1 MNYLDV
7 NFNRNAP
14 SISTCYICNKDL
26 EGKTTKD
33 HIIPQSLFHKD
44 CGERP
49 YLLVHKHCN
58 TGKSLDD
65 EKFVIRMQLMCNWRP
80 QAQQDVLPFLEVANQ
95 EASDAYLV
103 GRRVRNYK
111 LKRMIAREFKEDY
124 QAIINGQH
132 LVQVRVSDE
141 HANAMK
147 QYAVS
152 MAYGL
157 LLRNLPNAKVD
168 ISKVDYRWFD
178 YFSLNNQ
185 GLFKKNMDNIGRLL
199 QTASQHDLLFG
210 QAWEGLVEYYG
221 SKTNEAGTSGFI
233 YIEFYK
239 AIGIWVNFH
248 E

>member
-1 MNYLDV
+1 MNYFDV
-7 NFNRNAP
+7 NFIRNASP
-14 SISTCYICNKDL
+14 ASTCYICGKTLDS
-26 EGKTTKD
+26 KTTKD
-33 HIIPQSLFHKD
+33 HIIPRSIFHKD

-49 YLLVHKHCN
+49 YLPVHKHCN

-65 EKFVIRMQLMCNWRP
+65 EKFVIRIQLMCNWKP

-111 LKRMIAREFKEDY
+111 LKRTIAKEFTQDY
-124 QAIINGQH
+124 QAVINGQH
-132 LVQVRVSDE
+132 LVQVRLSDE
-141 HANAMK
+141 HVDAMK
-147 QYAVS
+147 QYAVK

-157 LLRNLPNAKVD
+157 LLRNMPDATVD
-168 ISKVDYRWFD
+168 INKIDYRWYD
-178 YFSLNNQ
+178 YFSLNNR
-185 GLFKKNMDNIGRLL
+185 GLFQSNMENIGRLL
-199 QTASQHDLLFG
+199 QTASKHDLLFG

-221 SKTNEAGTSGFI
+221 SKTNESGSSGFI

-239 AIGIWVNFH
+239 AIGIWVNFG